1 VAPTCTTISNPPQT
15 WFDFLTIGGTG
26 PLQPTKN
33 VEYGLELK
41 VPGLFYGLVCQNCFG
56 ELTPRKRQAPIY
68 ACMLGLSL
76 ESDEAE
82 AHSADEADGNKKE
95 NTLEK
100 YVRINSKHDDALVN
114 LNSVLTEH
122 YLDITGH

>member
-1 VAPTCTTISNPPQT
+1 
-15 WFDFLTIGGTG
+15 
-26 PLQPTKN
+26 
-33 VEYGLELK
+33 
-41 VPGLFYGLVCQNCFG
+41 
-56 ELTPRKRQAPIY
+56 
-68 ACMLGLSL
+68 MLGLSL